1 MAKLVTYKPT
11 KPDSAAGKPA
21 VVKALGQNTRAI
33 NQLGQVSNSIG
44 KIAQEMKSIAGATI
58 AFQKYQQKKKK
69 KQARLEKDRAAE
81 NVQEGKILPDGPGQG
96 NINEG
101 KDADLKDNEATKDA
115 GGWLEQVFGPFS
127 EFLGSLITI
136 VITKAVFDYMKD
148 PKSAK
153 TIQWAVET
161 VQKVFGFLAKWV
173 KGSVENLLG
182 GMGKVFDSNAPFW
195 ERLKGFGQM
204 LLGFLGLAALMN
216 PFGLMMGIIALC
228 QNLAGLVEKVIDLVK
243 KFQNWW
249 RKKAGKAAQKTIKA
263 ADSAKDALKGAD
275 KLNDAKK
282 SKGIIS
288 KITDSK
294 IGKNIT
300 GGIDNL
306 TKALDPKKLTKN
318 LQNLLPKVDV
328 GKAGKGI
335 GDFFSGGFKNIQSG
349 IDWGAKKVM
358 SGAKFVGNKA
368 LDYGKSIHK
377 KIKSAWGGF
386 GDLMRKYGDKAKN
399 VIIEKVLKPVK
410 KQLKPLISK
419 MKGLGG
425 VIEKQLKK
433 IPVFEWIQKVLK
445 KKGAKGITSLGPVL
459 KQIGPKAIDI
469 IGGIVNMVFAYDRFA
484 QGDSIGGLIEGA
496 SGILDLSGLPPPIG
510 LGFYPVGPRLSL
522 MLDAYM
528 FARDLLPDMF
538 PEAPNFKEGEDKMI
552 ESIGLGGIK
561 GKLDSILSKLPDLST
576 ITGWI
581 TGNKDAKDPPTEAEE
596 KAEEDKSEMETDME
610 NFADGGEFTHIPM
623 SHFQPMSEGGALGGM
638 SEEYSLNEEDL
649 GDDVIPF
656 AMPIIKGVAVHIP
669 MPINSGEGVIQGSR
683 SPLLDKI

>member
-21 VVKALGQNTRAI
+21 VVKALGQHTRAI
-33 NQLGQVSNSIG
+33 NQVGLVSNSIG

-58 AFQKYQQKKKK
+58 AFQNYQQKKKK

-81 NVQEGKILPDGPGQG
+81 NEQEGKILPDGRPEG

-101 KDADLKDNEATKDA
+101 DNADLEDDKTSKEA
-115 GGWLEQVFGPFS
+115 GGWLEKIFGPFQK
-127 EFLGSLITI
+127 FLGGIISL

-148 PKSAK
+148 PKSAE
-153 TIQWAVET
+153 TVQWAVET

-243 KFQNWW
+243 KFQDWW

-275 KLNDAKK
+275 NLKDAKK

-288 KITDSK
+288 RVADSK
-294 IGKNIT
+294 IGKTVT
-300 GGIDNL
+300 GAVDGVR
-306 TKALDPKKLTKN
+306 KALDPKKIGN
-318 LQNLLPKVDV
+318 LAKKFLPKVDV
-328 GKAGKGI
+328 GKATKGI
-335 GDFFSGGFKNIQSG
+335 GDWFAGAGKTLRSGV
-349 IDWGAKKVM
+349 DWGAKKVVQ
-358 SGAKFVGNKA
+358 GAKFVGNEA
-368 LDYGKSIHK
+368 LKHGKNLHK
-377 KIKSAWGGF
+377 NITSAWSGF
-386 GDLMRKYGDKAKN
+386 GDMIRKYGDKAKN
-399 VIIEKVLKPVK
+399 IIIEKVLKPAK
-410 KQLKPLISK
+410 KQLQPLFK
-419 MKGLGG
+419 RMKGLGG

-596 KAEEDKSEMETDME
+596 KAEADKSEMETDME

-623 SHFQPMSEGGALGGM
+623 SHFQPMSEGGELGEM
-638 SEEYSLNEEDL
+638 SEEYSFNEEDL
-649 GDDVIPF
+649 GDAIPF
-656 AMPIIKGVAVHIP
+656 AMPIIKGVAVHLP
-669 MPINSGEGVIQGSR
+669 MPINSGGEVIQGSR
-683 SPLLDKI
+683 SPLLDRI

>member
-21 VVKALGQNTRAI
+21 VVRALGQHTRAI
-33 NQLGQVSNSIG
+33 NSVGLVSNSIG

-58 AFQKYQQKKKK
+58 SFQKFQEKKKK
-69 KQARLEKDRAAE
+69 KQARLDKDRAAE
-81 NVQEGKILPDGPGQG
+81 NQQEGKILPDGPGQG

-101 KDADLKDNEATKDA
+101 KDADLKDDKTTAEA

-127 EFLGSLITI
+127 KFLGSLISL

-161 VQKVFGFLAKWV
+161 VKKVFGFLAKWV

-182 GMGKVFDSNAPFW
+182 GMGKVFDPNAPFW
-195 ERLKGFGQM
+195 ERIKGFGQM
-204 LLGFLGLAALMN
+204 LMGFIGLAALLN
-216 PFGLMMGIIALC
+216 PFGLMMGIVTLC
-228 QNLAGLVEKVIDLVK
+228 TNLAGWVEKVI
-243 KFQNWW
+243 NWW

-263 ADSAKDALKGAD
+263 ADATKDAIKGAD

-288 KITDSK
+288 KLADSK

-300 GGIDNL
+300 GGIDNI
-306 TKALDPKKLTKN
+306 TKALDPKKLK
-318 LQNLLPKVDV
+318 NLLPKVNL

-335 GDFFSGGFKNIQSG
+335 GDFFGGGFKNIKSG
-349 IDWGAKKVM
+349 IDWAGKKAV

-377 KIKSAWGGF
+377 NIKNAWGGF
-386 GDLMRKYGDKAKN
+386 GDLLKKYGDKAKN
-399 VIIEKVLKPVK
+399 VIIEKVLNPAK
-410 KQLKPLISK
+410 KWLEPLMKK

-433 IPVFEWIQKVLK
+433 IPVFEWIQKALK

-469 IGGIVNMVFAYDRFA
+469 IGGVVNMVFAYDRFA

-496 SGILDLSGLPPPIG
+496 SGILDLSALPPPIG
-510 LGFYPVGPRLSL
+510 AGFIPGPKLSL

-538 PEAPNFKEGEDKMI
+538 PEAPNLKEGEDNMI
-552 ESIGLGGIK
+552 KSIGLGGIK
-561 GKLDSILSKLPDLST
+561 SKLDGLLSNLPDLST

-596 KAEEDKSEMETDME
+596 AAAEKSEMETDME
-610 NFADGGEFTHIPM
+610 NFAAGGEFTHIPL
-623 SHFQPMSEGGALGGM
+623 SHFQPMSEGGELGEM
-638 SEEYSLNEEDL
+638 SEEYSFNEDD
-649 GDDVIPF
+649 GDVIPF

-669 MPINSGEGVIQGSR
+669 MPINSGEEVIQGSR